1 MATVVL
7 VTGAS
12 IGREGCLTAL
22 SIPHLDRASIKPR
35 AGPPPHRPLVQCGL
49 CTHYRSRDG
58 SSGVVVLD
66 SDRLAVGREV
76 WRSRRGHVPG
86 QPASNDSEEAAQH
99 HVDLLDAGLH
109 LDSPISQPTEMSYF
123 LQRLRLAEIPR
134 GIVDHTPMAV
144 TSAGGASYYTH
155 VTAIDFE
162 LDQMIHDIP
171 SFFHLD
177 TYKCSSDSTTSGI
190 FIQAYLPSSVI
201 HTQRCKLYLTYS
213 RILHPDRTT
222 TWPTRPHETCL
233 KSARQLIRAE
243 AQLERAQ
250 HPFVQM

>member
-1 MATVVL
+1 MSL
-7 VTGAS
+7 VNSFSKQLGNTNS
-12 IGREGCLTAL
+12 L
-22 SIPHLDRASIKPR
+22 S
-35 AGPPPHRPLVQCGL
+35 Q
-49 CTHYRSRDG
+49 
-58 SSGVVVLD
+58 
-66 SDRLAVGREV
+66 AVGREV

-123 LQRLRLAEIPR
+123 LQRLCLAEIPR

>member
-1 MATVVL
+1 MSL
-7 VTGAS
+7 VNSFSKQLGNTNS
-12 IGREGCLTAL
+12 L
-22 SIPHLDRASIKPR
+22 S
-35 AGPPPHRPLVQCGL
+35 Q
-49 CTHYRSRDG
+49 
-58 SSGVVVLD
+58 
-66 SDRLAVGREV
+66 AVGHEV

-201 HTQRCKLYLTYS
+201 HTQCSSTTRTPATSTTPVMSVATAQMYQ
-213 RILHPDRTT
+213 RPDTLSLSGTPNPVDANRSGPLGAVPDQTPVTT
-222 TWPTRPHETCL
+222 GQ
-233 KSARQLIRAE
+233 SSYGNQL
-243 AQLERAQ
+243 AQSLEELVDIDGFQ
-250 HPFVQM
+250 WDDLFSGMDGSTFF